1 MTEKV
6 LVKFSAKWCTPCK
19 SLENVM
25 INYSDQI
32 KVDEIQNFDIED
44 NRDVAIEFGIRSV
57 PTLVLFEDGNEVRRK
72 SGFMNIDQLKEFI
85 G

>member
-6 LVKFSAKWCTPCK
+6 LVKFSATWCTPCK
-19 SLENVM
+19 SLANLMHNHADE
-25 INYSDQI
+25 I
-32 KVDEIQNFDIED
+32 KVDEIQHFDVDENI
-44 NRDVAIEFGIRSV
+44 DVAKEFGIRSV